1 MYNGY
6 NDFEECDFCVDK
18 ATTNGCLT
26 CEIGKIKSAI
36 RGFNE
41 YINTRIDYK
50 KDLICINEKYKQYI
64 KKYSDLNLVPK
75 KMIRYLTDVMD
86 DDVVVMV
93 LNAKALCDINI
104 QGEVN

>member
-26 CEIGKIKSAI
+26 CDIGKIKSAI

-41 YINTRIDYK
+41 YINTRI
-50 KDLICINEKYKQYI
+50 
-64 KKYSDLNLVPK
+64 
-75 KMIRYLTDVMD
+75 
-86 DDVVVMV
+86 
-93 LNAKALCDINI
+93 
-104 QGEVN
+104 

>member
-18 ATTNGCLT
+18 ATTNECLT
-26 CEIGKIKSAI
+26 CRIGKIKSAI

-50 KDLICINEKYKQYI
+50 KDLICINEKYKQYN
-64 KKYSDLNLVPK
+64 KKYSNLNLVPK
-75 KMIRYLTDVMD
+75 KMVRYLANTMD
-86 DDVVVMV
+86 DDVVAMILNKKV
-93 LNAKALCDINI
+93 LSDLNV
-104 QGEVN
+104 QEEVN